1 MSHIKYTI
9 CRSGRYYYNR
19 CLFNHAVKFYGQ
31 FIRCVIS
38 TDIHEIKAYAEGLG
52 DVLECSLDTIDQI
65 GDGDQ
70 R

>member
-1 MSHIKYTI
+1 MSHIQYTI

-19 CLFNHAVKFYGQ
+19 YLFNHVVQFYGQ

-38 TDIHEIKAYAEGLG
+38 TDIHEVKAFAEGLG

>member
-1 MSHIKYTI
+1 MSHIQYTI
-9 CRSGRYYYNR
+9 CRSGRYYYIR
-19 CLFNHAVKFYGQ
+19 RLFEHAAQFYGQ
-31 FIRCVIS
+31 FIKCVIS
-38 TDIHEIKAYAEGLG
+38 TDIHEVKAYAERLG

>member
-1 MSHIKYTI
+1 MSHIKYII
-9 CRSGRYYYNR
+9 CCSGKYYYNR
-19 CLFNHAVKFYGQ
+19 RLFKHAVQFYGQ

-38 TDIHEIKAYAEGLG
+38 TDIHEVKAYAEGLG

>member
-1 MSHIKYTI
+1 M
-9 CRSGRYYYNR
+9 
-19 CLFNHAVKFYGQ
+19 Q
-31 FIRCVIS
+31 